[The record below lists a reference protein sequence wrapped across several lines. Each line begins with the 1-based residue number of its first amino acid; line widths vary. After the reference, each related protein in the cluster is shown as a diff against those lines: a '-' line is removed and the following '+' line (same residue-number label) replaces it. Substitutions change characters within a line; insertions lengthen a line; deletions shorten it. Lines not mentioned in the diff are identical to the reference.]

1 MKISLIAYLM
11 GIGTGLWWTVP
22 AAATPDHLPPRP
34 GEQWVSPERQP
45 LSLSEALDRL
55 QKQHEVNILYDDRL
69 VNGLS
74 VSGQSLAR
82 GGSVERKLTA
92 LLKPVGLTFQRM
104 APRKYLVVRE
114 PGKENGAASGR
125 SAFHAPPSILPIS
138 TLPDAPLTVALSPAH
153 LGTGSL
159 RLAAS
164 ALLVRGRV
172 TDAETNEAL
181 PGVNVTVKGQSTGTT
196 TDATGT
202 FQLNVPGENTLLV
215 FSYIGYKTQEV
226 LVGKQ
231 TQLAIAL
238 QVGNRSLDEVVVVGY
253 GTVRKS
259 DLTGAVS
266 QIKAA
271 DVNRAMTTS
280 LDQMLQG
287 RAAGVLVTQTSAA
300 PGGGLQIRVRGTN
313 SINGG
318 AEPLYV
324 VDGVPLNIDNNTN
337 ASFTVRGS
345 GSNAG
350 SQVNTLSSIN
360 PNDIESMEILKDAS
374 ATAIYGSRGA
384 NGVVLITTKRGK
396 AGSSTVDVDVSYGVQ
411 SPERRLSL
419 LNAAQFYAL
428 NTEARANALGGGGTP
443 NPLPAVPALNNE
455 YGTDWQ
461 NALFRQA
468 AVQNFQLSFRGGTE
482 KTRYA
487 LSGNYFDQQGLVK
500 GTAAR
505 RYAVRLNLDHSVGKR
520 IKVGVNLAVSRF
532 DTDLGFSDGAS
543 SLITSALRMVPNQP
557 VTLNGIYLNNAN
569 PVDNF
574 NAGVNLGLNAAGIT
588 SIVPSPL
595 YYAELVTNQR
605 TDDRVLGNFFAEV
618 ELLKGLSYRLN
629 VGVDNLIARG
639 IYYEPNNGGIR
650 AAGGSSDRSVNTNL
664 NTVIENTLNYNRTL
678 GKHTFSAVIGQTAQK
693 NVFDRL
699 QVAGEGLN
707 DNTGPYSYD
716 GDYLV
721 SLNRF
726 ANNNSWQM
734 LSFLGR
740 INYGFQE
747 KYLLTASFRADGS
760 SRFGAGNKFGYFPA
774 VSAAWVLSKEN
785 FFAPLRSWASSVKL
799 RAGYGQ
805 TGSQEIGLF
814 RSLPILTS
822 VITVF
827 NNASFVGRQPGQIA
841 NPDLTWEKTSQLNVG
856 LDVGL
861 FDERLS
867 LSANYYDKITDALLF
882 NRSIPRTSGFSSV
895 TQNLGSVSNR
905 GWEVEVFS
913 ENLKGPFRWTTSLNV
928 SANRNRIERLPVAR
942 AFVGDIILQ
951 EGVAVGSFYG
961 FRTDGLFQLNDNT
974 SIQTGAQPG
983 ERRFLDLTGD
993 GRITPDDRT
1002 VLGVRDPTLL
1012 YGLNNNFSY
1021 KGLSLAIFLQGVGGN
1036 VIYNLT
1042 RANLLTLDGRF
1053 NNLTEAL
1060 DRWTPT
1066 NTDTNIP
1073 RAIQAGSRNNYGSNV
1088 NDFFVERGD
1097 YLRLRN
1103 VTLSYRLPQPLSRQV
1118 KLTNA
1123 RLYVSIDNLYT
1134 WTRYTGF
1141 NPDIVGSSIS
1151 GSSNTASGATNAGA
1165 GTIGGIDNGPYP
1177 NPRVI
1182 SAGLSLTF

>member
-1 MKISLIAYLM
+1 MLS
-11 GIGTGLWWTVP
+11 
-22 AAATPDHLPPRP
+22 
-34 GEQWVSPERQP
+34 
-45 LSLSEALDRL
+45 SLSIRCGW
-55 QKQHEVNILYDDRL
+55 VL
-69 VNGLS
+69 VVGMLLPTMPMQAQ
-74 VSGQSLAR
+74 VLAR
-82 GGSVERKLTA
+82 AYAGSVQSQNGQKPLTYTLPKLLDVLESRYNVRFNYQANLARKLTVDVPSIDA
-92 LLKPVGLTFQRM
+92 FEGRIEATLTRLLAPLNWQCKQLGPATFVLQPVPSGKPVSLLT
-104 APRKYLVVRE
+104 E
-114 PGKENGAASGR
+114 PGTVFPSLPTGDNTAE
-125 SAFHAPPSILPIS
+125 APKFVVS
-138 TLPDAPLTVALSPAH
+138 
-153 LGTGSL
+153 
-159 RLAAS
+159 
-164 ALLVRGRV
+164 GRV
-172 TDAETNEAL
+172 TSEDVPGGI
-181 PGVNVTVKGQSTGTT
+181 PGVNIVLKGTGTGT
-196 TDATGT
+196 ATDASGN
-202 FQLNVPGENTLLV
+202 FRLSIPDPGDGVLI
-215 FSYIGYKTQEV
+215 FSYIGYQTQEV
-226 LVGKQ
+226 PV
-231 TQLAIAL
+231 
-238 QVGNRSLDEVVVVGY
+238 NRRSQINVTLRADERGLNEVVVVGY

-266 QIKAA
+266 QIKVA
-271 DVNRAMTTS
+271 DVNRAVTTS

-396 AGSSTVDVDVSYGVQ
+396 AGTSVVTFDASYGVQ
-411 SPERRLSL
+411 SPERRLSV
-419 LNAAQFYAL
+419 LNARQFFDL
-428 NTEARANALGGGGTP
+428 NTEARANTFGANGVP
-443 NPLPAVPALNNE
+443 NPQAPVIALNNE
-455 YGTDWQ
+455 YDTDWQ
-461 NALFRQA
+461 DALFRSA
-468 AVQNFQLSFRGGTE
+468 AVQNYQLSLRGGTE

-487 LSGNYFDQQGLVK
+487 LSGNYFDQQGIVK
-500 GTAAR
+500 GTAAK
-505 RYAVRLNLDHSVGKR
+505 RYAVRLNLDHNISSRVRAG
-520 IKVGVNLAVSRF
+520 INLNVSRF
-532 DTDLGFSDGAS
+532 DTELGFSDGAS

-574 NAGVNLGLNAAGIT
+574 NTGVNLGLNAAGIT
-588 SIVPSPL
+588 SILPSPM
-595 YYAELVTNQR
+595 YFADLVTNQR
-605 TDDRVLGNFFAEV
+605 SDDRILGNFYTEIEFV
-618 ELLKGLSYRLN
+618 KGLTYRLN
-629 VGVDNLIARG
+629 LGVDNLTAKG
-639 IYYEPNNGGIR
+639 LYYEPNNGGIR
-650 AAGGSSDRSVNTNL
+650 AAGGSSDRSVNSNL
-664 NTVIENTLNYNRTL
+664 NTLIENTLNYNRTFGRHVL
-678 GKHTFSAVIGQTAQK
+678 SAVIGQTAQK

-707 DNTGPYSYD
+707 DNTGPFSYD

-740 INYGFQE
+740 VNYSFRD

-774 VSAAWVLSKEN
+774 ASAAWVVSKED
-785 FFAPLRSWASSVKL
+785 FFAPLTNIASSLKL

-814 RSLPILTS
+814 RSLPILSS
-822 VITVF
+822 VTTVF
-827 NNASFVGRQPGQIA
+827 NNAAFVGRQPGQIA
-841 NPDLTWEKTSQLNVG
+841 NPDLSWEKTSQFNIGFDLG
-856 LDVGL
+856 LL
-861 FDERLS
+861 KERITV
-867 LSANYYDKITDALLF
+867 SANYYDKRTDALLF
-882 NRSIPRTSGFSSV
+882 NRSIPRTSGFGAV

-905 GWEVEVFS
+905 GWEVEVS
-913 ENLKGPFRWTTSLNV
+913 SNNLEGPFRWNTSFNI
-928 SANRNRIERLPVAR
+928 SGNRNRIEQLPIAR
-942 AFVGDIILQ
+942 AFAGDIILQ
-951 EGVAVGSFYG
+951 EGVAVGSFFG
-961 FRTDGLFQLNDNT
+961 FRTNGLFQANDNT
-974 SIQTGAQPG
+974 SIQPGALPG
-983 ERRFLDLTGD
+983 ERRFVDLNGD

-1012 YGLNNNFSY
+1012 FGINNTLSY
-1021 KGLSLAIFLQGVGGN
+1021 KGFDLAVFFQGVSGN

-1053 NNLTEAL
+1053 NNLAEAAN
-1060 DRWTPT
+1060 RWTPT
-1066 NTDTNIP
+1066 NTDTDIP
-1073 RAIQAGSRNNYGSNV
+1073 RAIQAGSRNNFGSNV

-1103 VTLSYRLPQPLSRQV
+1103 ITLSYTIPQTVSRLI
-1118 KLTNA
+1118 KLNQA
-1123 RLYVSIDNLYT
+1123 RVFISADNLYT

-1141 NPDIVGSSIS
+1141 NPDIVGTSIS
-1151 GSSNTASGATNAGA
+1151 GSSNTSAGATNAGA
-1165 GTIGGIDNGPYP
+1165 GTVGGIDNGPYP
-1177 NPRVI
+1177 NPRVLTGGI
-1182 SAGLSLTF
+1182 SITF